1 MKEALREVKLGI
13 LLYINIVLHNFA
25 NKSRKLLF
33 FFYYIQLL
41 SRATMCRTCKK
52 SLTNHCIHEFLN
64 AKQLFNF
71 KFNLQKKNL
80 SIQLITI

>member
-1 MKEALREVKLGI
+1 MKETLREVKLGI
-13 LLYINIVLHNFA
+13 LLYINTVLHNFA

-33 FFYYIQLL
+33 FIYPIL
-41 SRATMCRTCKK
+41 SRPTMCKK
-52 SLTNHCIHEFLN
+52 SLTNHCIREFLN